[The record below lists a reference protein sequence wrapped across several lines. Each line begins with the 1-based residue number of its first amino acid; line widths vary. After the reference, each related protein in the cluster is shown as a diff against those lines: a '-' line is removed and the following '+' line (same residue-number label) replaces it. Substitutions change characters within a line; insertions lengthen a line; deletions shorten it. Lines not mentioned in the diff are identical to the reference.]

1 LRSFLI
7 AIRYSA
13 TPFLVA
19 QIIFTIIKR
28 QRWYIFIPA
37 LILAIIDFVS
47 IPTGIVF
54 SIDETETMV
63 RGPLGLL
70 PYIVVGIYCAL
81 LVVLMIHNSSKQ
93 KIERV
98 PIIYF
103 CFAFFAGIVM
113 PFIIGKEYAL
123 LFCTTI
129 GISVFVYYVFM
140 ILQVTK
146 KDPLTGLLNRQAF
159 YADIAD
165 NPQEI
170 SALISIDMNGLKIIN
185 DSEGHTAGDTAISTI
200 ANCFRRA
207 AKRNQMVYR
216 IGGDE
221 FVVLLQGKGYDT
233 REETMRSLNDKIE
246 GNISTDGVVISMGYS
261 VLKPED
267 ELLHDVVE
275 RADQMMYER
284 KQELKRMGAKTRET

>member
-1 LRSFLI
+1 MVVTEYVVDNWALLLVLLGFATSLISTVFLEKKTVMRMYALIAEVMILSIVVFIEFYLVDKSEYRLLRSFLI

-54 SIDETETMV
+54 SIDETDTMV

-70 PYIVVGIYCAL
+70 PYIVVGIYCVL

-103 CFAFFAGIVM
+103 CFAFF
-113 PFIIGKEYAL
+113 L
-123 LFCTTI
+123 
-129 GISVFVYYVFM
+129 
-140 ILQVTK
+140 
-146 KDPLTGLLNRQAF
+146 
-159 YADIAD
+159 
-165 NPQEI
+165 
-170 SALISIDMNGLKIIN
+170 
-185 DSEGHTAGDTAISTI
+185 
-200 ANCFRRA
+200 
-207 AKRNQMVYR
+207 
-216 IGGDE
+216 
-221 FVVLLQGKGYDT
+221 
-233 REETMRSLNDKIE
+233 
-246 GNISTDGVVISMGYS
+246 
-261 VLKPED
+261 
-267 ELLHDVVE
+267 
-275 RADQMMYER
+275 
-284 KQELKRMGAKTRET
+284 